1 MAANKTPVSHASSY
15 REIGE
20 FWDQHSLSE
29 HWQQTREVEFDVDIQ
44 SSAIYFAVE
53 RSLAERLRSAAE
65 DRGISPDELLKELVE
80 ERIGNPSSK

>member
-1 MAANKTPVSHASSY
+1 MAASKTPVSHASSY

-20 FWDQHSLSE
+20 FWDKHSLSE

-80 ERIGNPSSK
+80 ERIGNSSSK